1 MHEFIFTTEDIS
13 DNFDRATLSRGQT
26 YYNKGAVIHCGVESN
41 TNATLYIDA
50 TVMGGKKYSQDMI
63 MSKNS
68 FGEIIIDGECSCPVG
83 YHCKHMVAVSYYL
96 LNTDLFESSY
106 KPKIPYIEPKKRTT
120 SAEDKWLEEFVSLK
134 QKEEVIFPV
143 KREYF
148 LIYRLFLDIRVHNH
162 INFYK
167 AKMLKTGGI
176 SKGQKLSS
184 DKYLYSYTY
193 NYDCISEKDKELA
206 SLLNNISKGYSN
218 DIAFEGEY
226 GSVLFKKLIE
236 TNHCYYKE
244 ASTPLRFIN
253 ENKKLTFNW
262 KKSKEYTQLKSN
274 INKNEYFLGK
284 LIPALCIN
292 FEENTVYKIESDYDE
307 KSLTL
312 MLNAPKIHIT
322 NVPKFVKN
330 LLTKLPELEFPL
342 PKEFKVEELNIEPIP
357 YLFLYGMNNPETGK
371 VIHAMELSFEYNG
384 NFFDSSSKS
393 SINNIYKNDKT
404 IKIIRDIKK
413 EEQCRE
419 IIESK
424 GFIYELAYDI
434 KAYLSKVQNGNI
446 QETIERWRA
455 FREVIIPKLKEE
467 GWEIEIDETFKYK
480 FEYIENIEVENE
492 ESEGNNWFEL
502 SFSVNIGGRK
512 QPLLPIVTPLLE
524 EFDSVE
530 SLPKHLNLELEDGGF
545 LHLSSKEIKPILQTI
560 FELFDKKKGNSLFV
574 HPYDA
579 HLLNLDSNIEWK
591 GSQELK
597 ELSQKL
603 KDFKGISEVKPS
615 KNLQATLRDYQQFGL
630 NWLSF
635 LHEFKFSGILAD
647 DMGLGK
653 TVQTLAFLQLLKE
666 QGKLSKSAL
675 IIMPTSLIGNWKNEI
690 KKFTPNLTFLE
701 LYGVDRGDKFNEIKN
716 HDIILT
722 TYSLAQ
728 RDADRY
734 LREQFYYVI
743 LDEAQKI
750 KNPTTKLAI
759 AIKKIRAEHR
769 LALSGTPIENH
780 LGELWSI
787 FDFLMSGFL
796 DNLKI
801 FRELFQKPIEKD
813 YDMKRRTLL
822 NKKIAPFILRRTKD
836 EVVKELPPKTE
847 IIKRATFGS
856 KQAKLYENIRLTME
870 KKVREAIK
878 GKGLSRS
885 HITILDALLKLR
897 QVCCDPSLL
906 KLDSAKKVK
915 DSAKLEMFLEL
926 IDTLCA
932 ENKKVLVFSQFTSM
946 LDILEKEIK
955 QRQITYTKLTGSTRK
970 REEVIDKFTK
980 GDASIFLISLKAGGI
995 GLNLVEA
1002 DTVIH
1007 YDPWWNPAVE
1017 NQATDRAYRIGQ
1029 DKPVFVYKLIV
1040 ENSIEEKIIEL
1051 QERKK
1056 SLQAGIYNGNEDK
1069 EEKFDGNELVE
1080 LLRL

>member
-1 MHEFIFTTEDIS
+1 MKGLIFSVEDIY
-13 DNFDRATLSRGQT
+13 DNFDERTLNRGST
-26 YYNKGAVIHCGVESN
+26 YYNKGAVVHCAIEVNDNHS
-41 TNATLYIDA
+41 TLYIDSIVA
-50 TVMGGKKYSQDMI
+50 GGMKYKQDMMI
-63 MSKNS
+63 SQNS
-68 FGEIIIDGECSCPVG
+68 FGEIVIDGECSCPVG
-83 YHCKHMVAVSYYL
+83 YSCKHMAATSFYVL
-96 LNTDLFESSY
+96 GQETLFFDYDTPE
-106 KPKIPYIEPKKRTT
+106 EPKKKKFP
-120 SAEDKWLEEFVSLK
+120 EDIWLEQFISLQK
-134 QKEEVIFPV
+134 KEEVVVPV
-143 KREYF
+143 QRNYF
-148 LIYRLFLDIRVHNH
+148 LIYRLFMDNRVNNQ

-167 AKMLKTGGI
+167 AKILNAGGL

-184 DKYLYSYTY
+184 DNYLYSYTY
-193 NYDCISEKDKELA
+193 NYKFINEKDKKMA
-206 SLLNNISKGYSN
+206 SLFNDVSTGYYN
-218 DIAFEGEY
+218 DITFEGED
-226 GSVLFKKLIE
+226 GNVLLKKVIE
-236 TNHCYYKE
+236 TNQCYYKD
-244 ASTPLRFIN
+244 ASIPLRFVD
-253 ENKKLTFNW
+253 EDKRLTFTW
-262 KKSKEYTQLKSN
+262 KKYKEYTQLKTN
-274 INKNEYFLGK
+274 IKKNEHLLEKVF
-284 LIPALCIN
+284 PPLCIN
-292 FEENTVYKIESDYDE
+292 FEENTVYELQSDYDAE
-307 KSLTL
+307 SLQL
-312 MLNAPKIHIT
+312 ILNAPKVHIE
-322 NVPKFVKN
+322 NVENFFKN
-330 LLTKLPELEFPL
+330 LLIKLPEIEFPT
-342 PKEFKVEELNIEPIP
+342 PTEFKMEELKIEPVP
-357 YLFLYGMNNPETGK
+357 CLYLYGMKNPRTNK
-371 VIHAMELSFEYNG
+371 TVHVMELSFNYNG
-384 NFFDSSSKS
+384 EFFDSTSKS
-393 SINNIYKNDKT
+393 SINYIYQDEKT
-404 IKIIRDIKK
+404 FKIIRDIKK
-413 EEQCRE
+413 EEECRDTL
-419 IIESK
+419 ESK
-424 GFIYELAYDI
+424 GFIYETAYDI
-434 KAYLSKVQNGNI
+434 DAYLSKVQNGNI
-446 QETIERWRA
+446 QEVIERWRA
-455 FREVIIPKLKEE
+455 FKEVSIPTLKEQ
-467 GWEIEIDETFKYK
+467 GWAIEIDDTFKYR
-480 FEYIENIEVENE
+480 FEYLENIEVENKAT
-492 ESEGNNWFEL
+492 EGNNWFEL
-502 SFSVNIGGRK
+502 FFSVNIGGRK
-512 QPLLPIVTPLLE
+512 QPLLPIVAPLLE
-524 EFDSVE
+524 EFDSVDA
-530 SLPKHLNLELEDGGF
+530 LPEYLNLELEDEGF
-545 LHLSSKEIKPILQTI
+545 LHLSSNEIKPILQTI

-579 HLLNLDSNIEWK
+579 HLLNIDSNIEWK
-591 GSQELK
+591 GSKELK

-615 KNLQATLRDYQQFGL
+615 LNLQATLRDYQQFGL

-666 QGKLSKSAL
+666 QGKLTKSAL

-701 LYGVDRGDKFNEIKN
+701 LYGADRGEKFKEIKN

-728 RDADRY
+728 RDEDKY
-734 LREQFYYVI
+734 VKEQFYYII

-750 KNPTTKLAI
+750 KNPTTKLAV
-759 AIKKIRAEHR
+759 AIKKIKSEHK

-787 FDFLMSGFL
+787 FDFLMVGFL
-796 DNLKI
+796 DNLKV
-801 FRELFQKPIEKD
+801 FREFFQKPIEKD
-813 YDMKRRTLL
+813 YDMQRRTLL

-870 KKVREAIK
+870 QKVRDAIK

-926 IDTLCA
+926 IETLCA

-946 LDILEKEIK
+946 LDILEREIK
-955 QRQITYTKLTGSTRK
+955 KREITYTKLTGSTRK
-970 REEVIDKFTK
+970 REEVINEFTK

-1056 SLQAGIYNGNEDK
+1056 SLQAGIYQGNEDK